1 MLPPVLLMHRVDS
14 SHSESHSGGLVK
26 LPGNYLL
33 GEIFQTSLFYEHFF
47 FSLGVPLQGPP
58 IWGSLPGL
66 PPRVLGGPR
75 CQGAPG

>member
-26 LPGNYLL
+26 LPSNYLFK
-33 GEIFQTSLFYEHFF
+33 GF
-47 FSLGVPLQGPP
+47 FSRHHCFISTFYFPWGLPLQGPP
-58 IWGSLPGL
+58 YMGL
-66 PPRVLGGPR
+66 PPRAPRVLGGPR